1 MLFFGILVFVGGYM
15 QNDYIKGSYKS
26 SIFEKNTFVIGLFKV
41 EETNIEEMSTYVN
54 RTITFKGVFE
64 TLNRGDLY
72 MFYGKCVE
80 HPKYGF
86 QFDVTNYEIVK
97 PEGKDAVIAYL
108 SSGIFTG
115 IGKNTARIIVN
126 TLGEDAL
133 DLIVEDKNVLDKIP
147 KLSSKKKALIYNT
160 LKENEDS
167 RKSIV
172 ELTNRGFNMN
182 DASEIYKV
190 YKENT
195 LKTLEYNP
203 YSLINV
209 VKNITFTKIDEIRSN
224 FDIGISDSR
233 RLEACI
239 IYCMNEL
246 SFENGDT
253 YFYYDEIMNKVSS
266 YNHNNIDINLIGNCI
281 DNLEADLK
289 IIKEEEKYFLA
300 DIYNAEE
307 YIASRINDLAL
318 KQPNNFVKIDKHI
331 KELEKQNNIIYN
343 DIQKE
348 AIKKAIN
355 NHVTII
361 TGGPGVGKT
370 TIIKAILDVYRKVYK
385 LDSDSLIERV
395 MLLAP
400 TGRAAK
406 RMMESTKFR
415 AKTIHS
421 FLRWNKEDNTFS
433 VNEFDKDF
441 HRFFVI
447 DEVSMI
453 DNDLFY
459 NLLKGLR
466 SNIKLVLVG
475 DFNQLPSVR
484 AGNIL
489 RDLIDSNI
497 VDVVHLSY
505 LYRQKDTSY
514 IPVLAREIKDN
525 KLSNFLEKKDDYI
538 FLKCGSEG
546 IIPKLIDAC
555 HLAINKGYDY
565 KKIQVMAPMY
575 AGINGIDNLNKVLQ
589 NIFNPRSSDKREIS
603 YGDII
608 YRVGDKVLQL
618 VNIPDFNV
626 FNGDIGIIIAIEE
639 SSETES
645 GRREVV
651 IDFDGNIVRYDTA
664 SLINIRH
671 GFIMSIHK
679 SQGSEFDLVI
689 MTICN
694 SYKRMLYRKLIY
706 TGITRAKRKRI
717 LIGED
722 DAFIYSVENTREHIR
737 KTDLINK
744 MHKIENMKHN
754 NHVYS

>member
-1 MLFFGILVFVGGYM
+1 M
-15 QNDYIKGSYKS
+15 QNDYIKGCYRK
-26 SIFEKNTFVIGLFKV
+26 SIFEKGLFIIGLFKV
-41 EETNIEEMSTYVN
+41 EETNIEEMRDYVN
-54 RTITFKGVFE
+54 RTIIFKGNFE
-64 TLNRGDLY
+64 TLNKGEIY
-72 MFYGKCVE
+72 TFYGICVD

-86 QFDVTNYEIVK
+86 QFDVSSYEVVK
-97 PEGKDAVIAYL
+97 PEGKDSIIAYL
-108 SSGIFTG
+108 SSGLFSG
-115 IGKNTARIIVN
+115 IGKNTARLIVN
-126 TLGEDAL
+126 KLGEDAL
-133 DLIVEDKNVLDKIP
+133 DLIVEDKNVLDRIP
-147 KLSSKKKALIYNT
+147 KLSLKKKMLIYNT

-167 RKSIV
+167 RRSIV
-172 ELTNRGFNMN
+172 ELTNCGFNIN
-182 DASEIYKV
+182 DATEIYKT

-203 YSLINV
+203 YSMINV
-209 VKNITFTKIDEIRSN
+209 VKNMTFPKIDDIKDS
-224 FDIGISDSR
+224 FDIDITDFR

-239 IYCMNEL
+239 LYCMSEL
-246 SFENGDT
+246 SFETGDT
-253 YFYYDEIMNKVSS
+253 YSSYNEILNKVSS
-266 YNHNNIDINLIGNCI
+266 YNHNNVDTDLISTCI
-281 DNLEADLK
+281 DNLVNDLR
-289 IIKEEEKYFLA
+289 IINEDDKYFLY
-300 DIYNAEE
+300 DIYNQED
-307 YIASRINDLAL
+307 YIASRISDLL
-318 KQPNNFVKIDKHI
+318 TRKPNNFIKIDKFI
-331 KELEKQNNIIYN
+331 KELEKKNSIIYN

-370 TIIKAILDVYRKVYK
+370 TIINAILDVYKKIYK
-385 LDSDSLIERV
+385 LDNEELEERV

-406 RMMESTKFR
+406 RMMESTNFR

-421 FLRWNKEDNTFS
+421 FLRWNKEENTFS
-433 VNEFDKDF
+433 VNELNKDF
-441 HRFFVI
+441 HRFIII

-484 AGNIL
+484 AGNVL

-497 VDVVHLSY
+497 IDTVHLNY
-505 LYRQKDTSY
+505 LYRQKDNSY

-525 KLSNFLEKKDDYI
+525 NLSNFLEKKDDYI
-538 FLKCGSEG
+538 FLKCSSDG

-555 HLAINKGYDY
+555 KLAISKGYDY
-565 KKIQVMAPMY
+565 KRIQVMAPMY

-589 NIFNPRSSDKREIS
+589 NVFNPRSSEKKEIS

-618 VNIPDFNV
+618 INIPDSNV
-626 FNGDIGIIIAIEE
+626 FNGDIGIIIGIEDAN
-639 SSETES
+639 ETES
-645 GRREVV
+645 GKREII
-651 IDFDGNIVRYDTA
+651 IDFDGNIVRYDTIG
-664 SLINIRH
+664 LVNIRH

-689 MTICN
+689 MPICN

-706 TGITRAKRKRI
+706 TGITRAKRKLI

-722 DAFIYSVENTREHIR
+722 NAFVYSVENTREHIR
-737 KTDLINK
+737 KTDLVNK
-744 MHKIENMKHN
+744 LHKNNNMRN
-754 NHVYS
+754 NMVVYS

>member
-1 MLFFGILVFVGGYM
+1 M
-15 QNDYIKGSYKS
+15 QNDYIKGCYRK
-26 SIFEKNTFVIGLFKV
+26 SIFEKDLFIIGLFKV
-41 EETNIEEMSTYVN
+41 EETNIEEMRDYVN
-54 RTITFKGVFE
+54 RTIIFKGNFE
-64 TLNRGDLY
+64 TLNKGEIY
-72 MFYGKCVE
+72 TFYGICVD

-86 QFDVTNYEIVK
+86 QFDVSSYEVVK
-97 PEGKDAVIAYL
+97 PEGKDSIIAYL
-108 SSGIFTG
+108 SSGLFSG
-115 IGKNTARIIVN
+115 IGKNTARLIVN
-126 TLGEDAL
+126 KLGEDAL
-133 DLIVEDKNVLDKIP
+133 DLIVEDKNVLDRIP
-147 KLSSKKKALIYNT
+147 KLSLKKKMLIYNT

-167 RKSIV
+167 RRSIV
-172 ELTNRGFNMN
+172 ELTNCGFNIN
-182 DASEIYKV
+182 DATEIYKT

-203 YSLINV
+203 YSMINV
-209 VKNITFTKIDEIRSN
+209 VKNMTFPKIDDIKDS
-224 FDIGISDSR
+224 FDIDINDFR

-239 IYCMNEL
+239 LYCMSEL
-246 SFENGDT
+246 SFETGDT
-253 YFYYDEIMNKVSS
+253 YSSYNEILNKVSS
-266 YNHNNIDINLIGNCI
+266 YNHNNVDTDLISTCI
-281 DNLEADLK
+281 DNLVNDLR
-289 IIKEEEKYFLA
+289 IINEDDKYFLY
-300 DIYNAEE
+300 DIYNQED
-307 YIASRINDLAL
+307 YIASRISDLL
-318 KQPNNFVKIDKHI
+318 TRKPNNFIKIDKFI
-331 KELEKQNNIIYN
+331 KELEKKNSIIYN

-370 TIIKAILDVYRKVYK
+370 TIIKAILDVYKKIYK
-385 LDSDSLIERV
+385 LDNEGLEERV

-406 RMMESTKFR
+406 RMMESTNFR

-421 FLRWNKEDNTFS
+421 FLRWNKEENTFS
-433 VNEFDKDF
+433 VNELNKDF
-441 HRFFVI
+441 HRFIII

-484 AGNIL
+484 AGNVL
-489 RDLIDSNI
+489 RDLIDSNLI
-497 VDVVHLSY
+497 DTVHLNY
-505 LYRQKDTSY
+505 LYRQKDNSY

-525 KLSNFLEKKDDYI
+525 NLSNFLEKKDDYI
-538 FLKCGSEG
+538 FLKCSSDG
-546 IIPKLIDAC
+546 IIPRLIDAC
-555 HLAINKGYDY
+555 KLAISKGYDY
-565 KKIQVMAPMY
+565 KRIQVMAPMY

-589 NIFNPRSSDKREIS
+589 NVFNPRSSEKKEIS

-618 VNIPDFNV
+618 INIPDSNV
-626 FNGDIGIIIAIEE
+626 FNGDIGIIIGIEDAN
-639 SSETES
+639 ETES
-645 GRREVV
+645 GKREII
-651 IDFDGNIVRYDTA
+651 IDFDGNIVRYDTIG
-664 SLINIRH
+664 LVNIRH

-689 MTICN
+689 MPICN

-706 TGITRAKRKRI
+706 TGITRAKRKLI

-722 DAFIYSVENTREHIR
+722 NAFIYSVENTREHIR
-737 KTDLINK
+737 KTDLVNK
-744 MHKIENMKHN
+744 LHKINNMRN
-754 NHVYS
+754 NMVVYS

>member
-1 MLFFGILVFVGGYM
+1 M
-15 QNDYIKGSYKS
+15 QNDYIKGCYRK
-26 SIFEKNTFVIGLFKV
+26 SIFEKGLFIIGLFKV
-41 EETNIEEMSTYVN
+41 EETNIEEMRDYVN
-54 RTITFKGVFE
+54 RTIIFKGNFE
-64 TLNRGDLY
+64 TLNKGEIY
-72 MFYGKCVE
+72 TFYGICVD

-86 QFDVTNYEIVK
+86 QFDVSSYEVVK
-97 PEGKDAVIAYL
+97 PEGKDSIIAYL
-108 SSGIFTG
+108 SSGLFSG
-115 IGKNTARIIVN
+115 IGKNTARLIVN
-126 TLGEDAL
+126 KLGEDAL
-133 DLIVEDKNVLDKIP
+133 DLIVEDKNVLDRIP
-147 KLSSKKKALIYNT
+147 KLSLKKKMLIYNT

-167 RKSIV
+167 RRSIV
-172 ELTNRGFNMN
+172 ELTNCGFNIN
-182 DASEIYKV
+182 DATEIYKT

-203 YSLINV
+203 YSMINV
-209 VKNITFTKIDEIRSN
+209 VKNMTFPKIDDIKDS
-224 FDIGISDSR
+224 FDIDIADFR

-239 IYCMNEL
+239 LYCMSEL
-246 SFENGDT
+246 SFETGDT
-253 YFYYDEIMNKVSS
+253 YSSYNEILNKVSS
-266 YNHNNIDINLIGNCI
+266 YNHNNVDTDLISTCI
-281 DNLEADLK
+281 DNLVNDLR
-289 IIKEEEKYFLA
+289 IINEDDKYFLY
-300 DIYNAEE
+300 DIYNQED
-307 YIASRINDLAL
+307 YIASRISDLL
-318 KQPNNFVKIDKHI
+318 TRKPNNFIKIDKFI
-331 KELEKQNNIIYN
+331 KELEKKNSIIYN

-370 TIIKAILDVYRKVYK
+370 TIINAILDVYKKIYK
-385 LDSDSLIERV
+385 LDNEELEERV

-406 RMMESTKFR
+406 RMMESTNFR

-421 FLRWNKEDNTFS
+421 FLRWNKEENTFS
-433 VNEFDKDF
+433 VNDLNKDF
-441 HRFFVI
+441 HRFIII

-484 AGNIL
+484 AGNVL

-497 VDVVHLSY
+497 IDTVHLNY
-505 LYRQKDTSY
+505 LYRQKDNSY

-525 KLSNFLEKKDDYI
+525 NLSNFLEKKDDYI
-538 FLKCGSEG
+538 FLKCSSDG

-555 HLAINKGYDY
+555 KLAISKGYDY
-565 KKIQVMAPMY
+565 KRIQVMAPMY

-589 NIFNPRSSDKREIS
+589 NVFNPRSSEKKEIS

-618 VNIPDFNV
+618 INIPDSNV
-626 FNGDIGIIIAIEE
+626 FNGDIGIIIGIEDAN
-639 SSETES
+639 ETES
-645 GRREVV
+645 GKREII
-651 IDFDGNIVRYDTA
+651 IDFDGNIVRYDTIG
-664 SLINIRH
+664 LVNIRH

-689 MTICN
+689 MPICN

-706 TGITRAKRKRI
+706 TGITRAKRKLI

-722 DAFIYSVENTREHIR
+722 NAFVYSVENTREHIR
-737 KTDLINK
+737 KTDLVNK
-744 MHKIENMKHN
+744 LHKNNNMRN
-754 NHVYS
+754 NMVVYS